1 MATAVA
7 LHNYLPAKPNP
18 VAARAFLDR
27 IFHRRKIERVLL
39 VTPPDGNSELFRMAT
54 ARRRRYTNY
63 PPYGLGVI
71 AQHLRAV
78 GVEPR
83 MINLNHEVLRA
94 ARELPAD
101 EEFRFD
107 RVWQD
112 KLNAAIAEFQP
123 DLIGITCMFTMTHVS
138 FKRVCEHASLS
149 GIPVA
154 IGGVH
159 VTNDVER
166 VLDDIPWAR
175 IAFLRE
181 GDVAIKRFCRVVA
194 GDEELDSLGQIIL
207 NDADERFRYLAE
219 CQPGAAEMDV
229 IPAYDLMESGDLSR
243 EGVIGNFHGFRSP
256 ETRFATVLSNRGC
269 RAQCTFCSV
278 RNFNGKAVRQRS
290 VESVL
295 DEIESLRHD
304 HGIGHFVW
312 LDDDLLKDDRRTLA
326 LFNGMVR
333 RNLGLTWDA
342 TNGVIA
348 ASCSDEIVHAM
359 RDSGCI
365 ALNIGMESGN
375 PQILRQ
381 VKKPGTVKNFLAAA
395 EVLKRFPEI
404 HARVFLMLGFPGET
418 MAMISDTINVA
429 RQMDL
434 DWCGTTVLQ
443 PLPNTPIYDSMV
455 EQGLIQDVGSQE
467 VRFNSGAY
475 GKQDEVDL
483 GIRLATQGFANAFA
497 SIPMDA
503 VPSKQQLQDIWFYM
517 NYHLNFHRLFSE
529 TRPMKMQ
536 QQLMNLKALSDVIS
550 PEHGLALYFTGYL
563 QHKLHGEIE
572 PEIVER
578 LERKLAESG
587 YWRDRFD
594 AFGLSAHDLST
605 ANFRN
610 KEIPRL
616 LPGRLPEDQ
625 RRYED
630 TIAAS

>member
-1 MATAVA
+1 MAPVTSLLARP
-7 LHNYLPAKPNP
+7 PAKPDS
-18 VAARAFLDR
+18 AAVRAFLDK
-27 IFHRRKIERVLL
+27 IFPRGKIERVLL
-39 VTPPDGNSELFRMAT
+39 VNPPDGTSELFRIGT

-71 AQHLRAV
+71 AQHLRAI

-83 MINLNHEVLRA
+83 VLNLNHEVLQA
-94 ARELPAD
+94 ARLAST
-101 EEFRFD
+101 EEDFSYD
-107 RVWQD
+107 KIWQD
-112 KLNAAIAEFQP
+112 KLSEAIAEFGP
-123 DLIGITCMFTMTHVS
+123 DLIGVTCMFTMTHLS
-138 FKRVCEHASLS
+138 LKRVCEHASLT
-149 GIPVA
+149 GVPVA

-181 GDVAIKRFCRVVA
+181 GDLAIKRFCRAVA
-194 GDEELDSLGQIIL
+194 GEEDFDQLGQVILDSGP
-207 NDADERFRYLAE
+207 ERFRFTRE
-219 CQPGAAEMDV
+219 CQPDAAEMDV
-229 IPAYDLMESGDLSR
+229 IPAYELLDVSNLSR
-243 EGVIGNFHGFRSP
+243 EGVIGNFHGFRTP
-256 ETRFATVLSNRGC
+256 DTRFATVLSNRGC

-278 RNFNGKAVRQRS
+278 RNFNGKTVRQRS
-290 VESVL
+290 VDSVL
-295 DEIESLRHD
+295 DELSMLRHE

-312 LDDDLLKDDRRTLA
+312 LDDDLLKDDARALA

-333 RNLGLTWDA
+333 RNLGMTWDA

-375 PQILRQ
+375 PTVLRQ
-381 VKKPGTVKNFLAAA
+381 VKKPGTLKNFLAAA
-395 EVLKRFPEI
+395 EVFHRYPEI
-404 HARVFLMLGFPGET
+404 HARVFLMIGFPGET
-418 MAMISDTINVA
+418 MGMINDTINVA

-434 DWCGTTVLQ
+434 DWYGITTLQ

-455 EQGLIQDVGSQE
+455 EQGLIQGVGSQE

-483 GIRLATQGFANAFA
+483 GVRLATKNFADAFA
-497 SIPMDA
+497 SIPLDA
-503 VPSKQQLQDIWFYM
+503 IPNKQQLQDIWFFM

-529 TRPMKMQ
+529 TRPMKIEQ
-536 QQLMNLKALSDVIS
+536 QFMNLRALSDVIS

-563 QHKLHGEIE
+563 QHKLHGRID
-572 PEIVER
+572 PDIVDR
-578 LERKLAESG
+578 LSAKLDASE
-587 YWRDRFD
+587 YWRERFS
-594 AFGLSAHDLST
+594 AFGLSPDDLRN

-616 LPGRLPEDQ
+616 LPGQLPSDH

-630 TIAAS
+630 TVTEA